1 MTLTEEL
8 RLLSGFHWGT
18 DIAERVESA
27 IAWQK
32 QQGAALARAADEI
45 ERLTKLL
52 EERQAPTA
60 A

>member
-1 MTLTEEL
+1 MKLTEEL

>member
-1 MTLTEEL
+1 MTLTDEL
-8 RLLSGFHWGT
+8 RLLSSFHWGT

-52 EERQAPTA
+52 EERQQPTA

>member
-1 MTLTEEL
+1 MTLTDEL
-8 RLLSGFHWGT
+8 RLLSSFHWGT
-18 DIAERVESA
+18 DIAERVEYA
-27 IAWQK
+27 IAWQR
-32 QQGAALARAADEI
+32 QQSVALARAADEI

>member
-45 ERLTKLL
+45 ERLTRLL